1 MKIKHINSP
10 KAGIVEHIRNDVGLT
25 LVAAGLAEEVALP
38 PRGSAGWLAARKEQ
52 SALATIPDAADT
64 VVPSGT
70 SWGLYQQL
78 DKVVVVK
85 IVNGNSFF
93 YETPPSDCPADV
105 RQRFTAPRNPAAAVA
120 AAEEFDKATR
130 EQMARDAADK
140 TGVFGTLFRKK
151 AS

>member
-52 SALATIPDAADT
+52 SALATTPDAADT

-85 IVNGNSFF
+85 TVNGESSF
-93 YETPPSDCPADV
+93 YETPPSDCPEDV
-105 RQRFTAPRNPAAAVA
+105 RQRFRAPRNPAAAVA

-140 TGVFGTLFRKK
+140 TGVFGAIFGRK
-151 AS
+151 